1 MHANMTHNGQKTNL
15 SLVSD
20 ANVNSSGQNEYS
32 RNDVE
37 NMSEKLPK
45 QFFKKY
51 LLLHEN
57 ECETYFDV
65 RGGGK

>member
-15 SLVSD
+15 SLVSSD

-37 NMSEKLPK
+37 KNVREASKTIFTKIP
-45 QFFKKY
+45 
-51 LLLHEN
+51 LLHEN

-65 RGGGK
+65 RGGK